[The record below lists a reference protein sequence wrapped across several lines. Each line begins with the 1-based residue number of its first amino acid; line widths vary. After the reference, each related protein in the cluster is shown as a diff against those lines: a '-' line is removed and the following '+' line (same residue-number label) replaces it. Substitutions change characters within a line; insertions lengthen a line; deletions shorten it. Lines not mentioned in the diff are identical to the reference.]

1 MPGRQYFIYI
11 CIYSADSRCG
21 IRWDKQPAQ
30 IPNTIIFVPKMGIM
44 KLMDTQ
50 KQIESDF
57 KDALRAGDDLRK
69 RTYRM
74 VLSSIKLAEIDKGK
88 SLEESDVLVIIQKE
102 IKSHRESIAD
112 AERADRADIVAESE
126 SEIKILEVYL
136 PQPLTQDEIEAMAN
150 EAIAEV
156 GATSPKEM
164 GKVMKVLMPRVQGRA
179 DGSQVSQTVRQLL
192 VDE

>member
-1 MPGRQYFIYI
+1 
-11 CIYSADSRCG
+11 
-21 IRWDKQPAQ
+21 
-30 IPNTIIFVPKMGIM
+30 
-44 KLMDTQ
+44 MDTQ

-112 AERADRADIVAESE
+112 AEQADRADIVAESE

-150 EAIAEV
+150 EAITEV

>member
-1 MPGRQYFIYI
+1 
-11 CIYSADSRCG
+11 
-21 IRWDKQPAQ
+21 
-30 IPNTIIFVPKMGIM
+30 MGIM

>member
-1 MPGRQYFIYI
+1 
-11 CIYSADSRCG
+11 
-21 IRWDKQPAQ
+21 
-30 IPNTIIFVPKMGIM
+30 
-44 KLMDTQ
+44 MDTQ

-57 KDALRAGDDLRK
+57 KDALRARDDLRK

-150 EAIAEV
+150 EAITEV

>member
-1 MPGRQYFIYI
+1 
-11 CIYSADSRCG
+11 
-21 IRWDKQPAQ
+21 
-30 IPNTIIFVPKMGIM
+30 
-44 KLMDTQ
+44 MDTQ

-150 EAIAEV
+150 EAITEV

>member
-1 MPGRQYFIYI
+1 
-11 CIYSADSRCG
+11 
-21 IRWDKQPAQ
+21 
-30 IPNTIIFVPKMGIM
+30 M

-57 KDALRAGDDLRK
+57 KDALRAGDELRK

-74 VLSSIKLAEIDKGK
+74 VLSSIKLAELDNGK
-88 SLEESDVLVIIQKE
+88 SLEEPDVLVIIQKE

-192 VDE
+192 ADE

>member
-1 MPGRQYFIYI
+1 
-11 CIYSADSRCG
+11 
-21 IRWDKQPAQ
+21 
-30 IPNTIIFVPKMGIM
+30 M

-150 EAIAEV
+150 EAITEV

>member
-1 MPGRQYFIYI
+1 
-11 CIYSADSRCG
+11 
-21 IRWDKQPAQ
+21 
-30 IPNTIIFVPKMGIM
+30 
-44 KLMDTQ
+44 MDTQ

-57 KDALRAGDDLRK
+57 KDALRAGDELRK

-88 SLEESDVLVIIQKE
+88 SLEEPDVLVIIQKE

-112 AERADRADIVAESE
+112 AEQADRADIVAESE

-192 VDE
+192 ADE